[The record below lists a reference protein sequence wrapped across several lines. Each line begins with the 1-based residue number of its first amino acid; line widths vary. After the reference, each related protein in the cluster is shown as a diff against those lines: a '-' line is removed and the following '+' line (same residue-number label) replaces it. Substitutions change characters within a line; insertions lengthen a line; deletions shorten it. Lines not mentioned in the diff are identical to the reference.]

1 MEDAVLREAE
11 DDAEAEDNAEADND
25 ADAEAEVE
33 AVTEA
38 LTEVEADD
46 DAARC
51 TEEVRGRVVA
61 AFLQSLKR
69 VSTCGRVA

>member
-1 MEDAVLREAE
+1 MEDAVLREVE
-11 DDAEAEDNAEADND
+11 D
-25 ADAEAEVE
+25 DAEAEVE

-38 LTEVEADD
+38 LAEVEAETDT
-46 DAARC
+46 ARC